1 MSREKKRAKKKA
13 ARAKWP
19 FRYRIRQYGKMLIS
33 DSNPT
38 VLGLNL
44 YCAIVD
50 DAGFISGQHRWR
62 AYGAYC
68 DYEEADEMSHNNG
81 MLAIAQAA
89 ATFREVMEALQPRVD
104 ASLRES
110 KRMAR
115 PPRDARIKI
124 REVCE
129 QFFTG
134 TYFHVPRQKV
144 TIDRMAKKALRGYRE
159 WWTRVLDEAE
169 RMEARDAKSGVFGYG
184 YRKEA
189 VKKLNPEFF
198 EAWEL

>member
-1 MSREKKRAKKKA
+1 MGREKKKAKKLA
-13 ARAKWP
+13 GRANWP
-19 FRYRIRQYGKMLIS
+19 RSHLYRQFGKMVIS
-33 DSNPT
+33 DSDHA

-68 DYEEADEMSHNNG
+68 DYEETEMSHNNG

-89 ATFREVMEALQPRVD
+89 ATYREVMEALQPRVD

-115 PPRDARIKI
+115 DPREARKKI

-134 TYFHVPRQKV
+134 SYFHVPRQKI
-144 TIDRMAKKALRGYRE
+144 TIDRMAKKALKGYRE
-159 WWTRVLDEAE
+159 WWTQVVDEAE
-169 RMEARDAKSGVFGYG
+169 RMEARDAKNGEFGYG
-184 YRKEA
+184 YRKDA
-189 VKKLNPEFF
+189 VKKLNPELF